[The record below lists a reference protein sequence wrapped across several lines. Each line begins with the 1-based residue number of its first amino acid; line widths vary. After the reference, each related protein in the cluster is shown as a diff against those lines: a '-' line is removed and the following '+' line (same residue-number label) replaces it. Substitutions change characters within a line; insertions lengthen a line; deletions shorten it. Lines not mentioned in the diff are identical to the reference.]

1 MDKCIYPHIR
11 ECNNVKAIWDI
22 LDEIFADSGL
32 VGQVWLIQKFCSVKL
47 NDFASVEEYVN
58 DKLLSSHKLRRA
70 GFNADE
76 EWFGSMMLAGLP
88 EEYKPMVCKM

>member
-1 MDKCIYPHIR
+1 M
-11 ECNNVKAIWDI
+11 
-22 LDEIFADSGL
+22 
-32 VGQVWLIQKFCSVKL
+32 KL
-47 NDFASVEEYVN
+47 NDFVSVEEYVN